1 MKIQQELNM
10 EVLKMTKIQDASLY
24 EILPFNIKSDNI
36 EVQALSYAVQQSLS
50 MLCKFSDGVRIMAA
64 IDNMPEKVINNLAV
78 ELNLPCFH
86 PESNIDVKRTLVKD
100 AFIWH
105 TIAGTA
111 SAIRRYFSTIS
122 QDTDI
127 QEWFDYGGDPYHFR
141 IIVTVPENQEVTE
154 DILIDMAQQIVK
166 LKNARSILDE
176 ALIVKEHNQ
185 DMQQAMAIGVAVIQE
200 NNLGESEESSNWL
213 DDDTFIMYSSSEES
227 TVFCDKNGNVFTV

>member
-1 MKIQQELNM
+1 
-10 EVLKMTKIQDASLY
+10 MTKIQDASLY
-24 EILPFNIKSDNI
+24 EILPYNIKSDNV
-36 EVQALSYAVQQSLS
+36 EVQALSYAIQQSIS
-50 MLCKFSDGVRIMAA
+50 MLCKFSDGVRVMAA
-64 IDNMPEKVINNLAV
+64 IDDMPERVIDNLTV
-78 ELNLPCFH
+78 ELNLPCYH
-86 PESNIDVKRTLVKD
+86 IESNINVKRALVKD

-141 IIVTVPENQEVTE
+141 IIVTVPENQEITE
-154 DILIDMAQQIVK
+154 VILVDMAQQIFK

-185 DMQQAMAIGVAVIQE
+185 DMQQAMTIGTAIVRE
-200 NNLGESEESSNWL
+200 DNLGESEESSYWL
-213 DDDTFIMYSSSEES
+213 NDDTFVVFSSSDEN
-227 TVFCDKNGNVFTV
+227 TVFCDKNGNVLTI

>member
-1 MKIQQELNM
+1 
-10 EVLKMTKIQDASLY
+10 MTKIQDASLY

-36 EVQALSYAVQQSLS
+36 EVQALSFAIQQSLL
-50 MLCKFSDGVRIMAA
+50 MICKFSDGVRVIAA
-64 IDNMPEKVINNLAV
+64 IDDMPEKIIDNLAV

-86 PESNIDVKRTLVKD
+86 PESSLSVKRALVKD

-111 SAIRRYFSTIS
+111 SAIRRYFLTIS

-141 IIVTVPENQEVTE
+141 IIATVPEDQDVTE
-154 DILIDMAQQIVK
+154 DILIDIAQQIIK

-176 ALIVKEHNQ
+176 ALIVKEHNEN
-185 DMQQAMAIGVAVIQE
+185 MQQAIAIGVAVIRE
-200 NNLGESEESSNWL
+200 DNLGESEESSYWL
-213 DDDTFIMYSSSEES
+213 NDDAFVMYSSSDDN
-227 TVFCDKNGNVFTV
+227 TIFCDKNGNVFTV

>member
-1 MKIQQELNM
+1 
-10 EVLKMTKIQDASLY
+10 MTKIQDASLY
-24 EILPFNIKSDNI
+24 EILPYNIKSDNV
-36 EVQALSYAVQQSLS
+36 EVQALSYAIQQSIS
-50 MLCKFSDGVRIMAA
+50 MLCKFSDGVRIMAV
-64 IDNMPEKVINNLAV
+64 IDDMPEKVIDNLAV
-78 ELNLPCFH
+78 ELNLPCYH
-86 PESNIDVKRTLVKD
+86 TESNINVNRALVKD

-141 IIVTVPENQEVTE
+141 IIVTVPENQEITE

-185 DMQQAMAIGVAVIQE
+185 NMQQAMAIGTAVIRE
-200 NNLGESEESSNWL
+200 DNLGECEESSYWL
-213 DDDTFIMYSSSEES
+213 NDDSFVMFSSSDEN
-227 TVFCDKNGNVFTV
+227 TVFCDKNGNVLTI